1 MNNKVLILMSTYNG
15 EVFLQEQLN
24 SLKLQEGVEIHY
36 LIRDDGSKD
45 NTKQILQSFSNNNLN
60 VELILGENIGCVQS
74 FASLLKVA
82 YKYCEYIDFFAF
94 CDQDDIWLK
103 QKLSMAIEKLKLFN
117 LEKPTMYCSNLFL
130 IDEKGKR
137 IGEKYRRGD
146 VRFSKGSSL
155 VESIATG
162 CTMVFNK
169 KAVEIF
175 TNYPPN
181 YMTMHDLWIFHMCI
195 FFGEIFYDDEPYIL
209 YRQHSN
215 NVIGSKSTLLS
226 KWRSRIK
233 SFKNLSSQNYRELEA
248 KEMLRIYENLLLD
261 EDKKLISIVSN
272 YRRDL
277 FSKWKFLFA
286 TKKSGLNMSNVE
298 LNFWLKLRII
308 FNCV

>member
-1 MNNKVLILMSTYNG
+1 MSTYNG
-15 EVFLQEQLN
+15 ANFLQEQLN
-24 SLKLQEGVEIHY
+24 SLKLQEGVEVHY

-45 NTKQILQSFSNNNLN
+45 NTKEILQSFSNNNSN
-60 VELILGENIGCVQS
+60 VELILGENIGCVKS
-74 FASLLKVA
+74 FAYLLKVA
-82 YKYCEYIDFFAF
+82 NKYFDFIDFFAF

-103 QKLSMAIEKLKLFN
+103 DKLYTATEKLRFFN
-117 LEKPTMYCSNLFL
+117 LEKPTMYCSNLSL
-130 IDEKGKR
+130 IDDKGIC
-137 IGEKYRRGD
+137 IGEKHKRGG

-175 TNYPPN
+175 INYPPS
-181 YMTMHDLWIFHMCI
+181 YMTMHDLWVFHMCI
-195 FFGEIFYDDEPYIL
+195 FFGEVYYDDKPYIL

-226 KWRSRIK
+226 KWRSRMK
-233 SFKNLSSQNYRELEA
+233 SLKTLSSQNYRELEA
-248 KEMLRIYENLLLD
+248 REMLKIYDELLLD
-261 EDKKLISIVSN
+261 EDKKLLSIVAN
-272 YRRDL
+272 YRENL
-277 FSKWKFLFA
+277 LSKWRFLFPS
-286 TKKSGLNMSNVE
+286 KKSGLNMSNVE